1 VTLVRAGEQEGGGAV
16 VDPLDVD
23 LEDSDLLGE
32 VELTAALIVAAN
44 QADER
49 LSTTEI
55 DRVLGLF
62 PADDTAEGAD
72 RRE

>member
-1 VTLVRAGEQEGGGAV
+1 

-32 VELTAALIVAAN
+32 VEMTAALIVAAN

-55 DRVLGLF
+55 DRVLGLA
-62 PADDTAEGAD
+62 PAEEAPDAGAARTPGEDDVPGAD
-72 RRE
+72 